1 MKRLTRDGARR
12 NGAYSAELIYFL
24 IIFLIIA
31 AIFAVLWRL
40 ATGVDEQ

>member
-24 IIFLIIA
+24 IIA

-40 ATGVDEQ
+40 GTGVDEQ